1 MTILTRSED
10 RESIEAVIKST
21 LGADHVEMVVRGKV
35 VKTFYTDMPYTMED
49 VVYCIDPI
57 ADFAESELYLTTAE
71 KGRVRVSPHEWIRM
85 TNPSPIT
92 HITLV
97 PERLTWKSEERG
109 YSHDDIDALR
119 G

>member
-1 MTILTRSED
+1 M
-10 RESIEAVIKST
+10 EAAIKST
-21 LGADHVEMVVRGKV
+21 PGANWVDMVVRGKV
-35 VKTFYTDMPYTMED
+35 VKTFYTDTPYTMED
-49 VVYCIDPI
+49 VVYYIDPI
-57 ADFAESELYLTTAE
+57 ADFVESELYLTTAE

-97 PERLTWKSEERG
+97 SEKLTWKSEEGG
-109 YSHDDIDALR
+109 YGHDDIDALR